1 MLVPSLVVLALAA
14 APAPKAAKPPTVEV
28 PTKVASVEGLTE
40 YTLAN
45 GLRVLLVPDASR
57 PTVTVNLTLFV
68 GSRHEDYGEKGM
80 AHLLEHLL
88 FKETTSFK
96 DIKKALTEKG
106 ADANGTTW
114 YDRTNYYETLAASD
128 ENLKWALALEAD
140 RLVNTLITK
149 EKLAPEMTVVRNEFE
164 MGENSPQSVL
174 FDRVMSAAFTWHNYG
189 GTTIGARSDIE
200 SVPQER
206 LQAFYRRYYQPD
218 NALLIVAGK
227 FDEART
233 LEWIASAFGPIPKPK
248 RALPT
253 TYTVEPVQDGERAVT
268 VRRVGGTPVL
278 ALGYHVP
285 AGSDPDYAAVD
296 VLTQVLGDSPSGRLY
311 KALVE
316 GKKAAKAGCFNF
328 QLKEPGALLC
338 YAELNAKDAPAPARE
353 ALVSTIEGAS
363 KSPIT
368 TAEVERAKGQL
379 LKQVDLILNDSERVG
394 VLLSDFASMGD
405 WRLLFLHRDRIKA
418 VTTADVQRVA
428 LRYVKRSN
436 RTLGEYVPSETLDRA
451 EIPALVDL
459 APIVAA
465 YKGDQALSKGEVFE
479 ASNQNLDARTT
490 RSKLPFG
497 LSLALL
503 PKKTRGETVQVALR
517 LPYGNA
523 ATLMGQKTTAEL
535 TARMLLR
542 GTRTKT
548 RQQFK
553 DALDGLRAQVSA
565 HAEAQGVVVS
575 IEVRRPQ
582 LAETLA
588 LVTEALTQPALDKNE
603 LEALRREQ
611 LAELEQ
617 KKDDPNALAF
627 LGLQKALNTWPKGH
641 PFAVLTLD
649 ESMAEVKAAKVEDLK
664 AFHARFYGAQAG
676 FAAFVGDFDPD
687 AVKALLTAKLGAF
700 VAKEAYQR
708 IARPHVKVEPKKLT
722 QETPDKAMACFV
734 TGTTLPLRETDAE
747 YPALV
752 LADAMLGGGF
762 LNGRVPQRLR
772 EKEGWS
778 YGAGTF
784 LRAGTFED
792 NGALLGYAISAP
804 ENASKVEQGFREELE
819 LAVNKGFADEELE
832 LARKG
837 LLQQREQ
844 GRANDAAVA
853 DELTEQLET
862 GRAFEFEQRFDDAVK
877 ALTAK
882 QVNAALK
889 KAIEPARFTVVKVG
903 DFRKVG
909 GPK

>member
-1 MLVPSLVVLALAA
+1 MLVTTLVALALAG
-14 APAPKAAKPPTVEV
+14 APVKPTQ
-28 PTKVASVEGLTE
+28 VASVEGLTE
-40 YTLAN
+40 YSLPN
-45 GLRVLLVPDASR
+45 GLRILLVPDTSK

-88 FKETTSFK
+88 FKETKRFK

-128 ENLKWALALEAD
+128 ENLKWALSLEAD
-140 RLVNTLITK
+140 RLVNTIITK

-200 SVPQER
+200 TVPQER
-206 LQAFYRRYYQPD
+206 LQSFYTRYYQPD
-218 NALLIVAGK
+218 NALLVVAGK
-227 FDEART
+227 FEEAKA
-233 LEWIASAFGPIPKPK
+233 LEWISAAFGAIPKPK

-253 TYTVEPVQDGERAVT
+253 TYTVEPVQDGERAVN

-311 KALVE
+311 KGLVE

-338 YAELNAKDAPAPARE
+338 YAELNAKENAAPARE
-353 ALVSTIEGAS
+353 VLISTVEGVT
-363 KSPIT
+363 KTPVT
-368 TAEVERAKGQL
+368 DAEVERAKGQL

-394 VLLSDFASMGD
+394 VLLSEFASMGD
-405 WRLLFLHRDRIKA
+405 WRLLFIHRDRIKA

-428 LRYVKRSN
+428 QKYVKTSN
-436 RTLGEYVPSETLDRA
+436 RTLGEYVPTDAPDRA
-451 EIPALVDL
+451 EVPALADL
-459 APIVAA
+459 RPVLAG
-465 YKGDQALSKGEVFE
+465 YKGQEALSKGEVFE
-479 ASNQNLDARTT
+479 ATNKNLDARTT
-490 RSKLPFG
+490 RTALPSG
-497 LSLALL
+497 LKLALL
-503 PKKTRGETVQVALR
+503 PKKTRGETVQVVLR
-517 LPYGNA
+517 LPYGTGT
-523 ATLMGQKTTAEL
+523 TLMGQKTNAEL
-535 TARMLLR
+535 AARMLMR
-542 GTRTKT
+542 GTKTKT

-553 DALDGLRAQVSA
+553 DALDALRAQVGTR
-565 HAEAQGVVVS
+565 AEPQGVVVS
-575 IEVRRPQ
+575 IEVRKPQ
-582 LAETLA
+582 LAETLV
-588 LVTEALTQPALDKNE
+588 LVTEALTQPAFDKNE
-603 LEALRREQ
+603 FESLRREQ
-611 LAELEQ
+611 LSELEQ

-641 PFAVLTLD
+641 PFAVMTLD
-649 ESMAEVKAAKVEDLK
+649 ESIAEVKAAKVENAK

-676 FAAFVGDFDPD
+676 FGAFVGDFEPE
-687 AVKALLTAKLGAF
+687 AVKALLTEKLQAF
-700 VAKEAYQR
+700 VAKDGYER
-708 IARPHVKVEPKKLT
+708 VARPHVKVEPKNLT
-722 QETPDKAMACFV
+722 QDTPDKAMACFV
-734 TGTTLPLRETDAE
+734 TGTTIPLRETDPD

-752 LADAMLGGGF
+752 LADSMLGGGF

-784 LRAGTFED
+784 LRAGAFED

-804 ENASKVEQGFREELE
+804 ENAPKVEKGFREELE
-819 LAVNKGFADEELE
+819 LAVNKGFTDAELE

-844 GRANDAAVA
+844 GRASDEGVA
-853 DELTEQLET
+853 GELTEQLET
-862 GRAFEFEQRFDDAVK
+862 GRTFEFEQKFDDAVK
-877 ALTAK
+877 ALSPK
-882 QVNAALK
+882 DVNGALK
-889 KAIEPARFTVVKVG
+889 KTIDPATFTVVKVG
-903 DFRKVG
+903 DFRKVS

>member
-1 MLVPSLVVLALAA
+1 MLVITLVALTLAG
-14 APAPKAAKPPTVEV
+14 APVKPTQ
-28 PTKVASVEGLTE
+28 VASVEGLTE
-40 YTLAN
+40 YSLPN
-45 GLRVLLVPDASR
+45 GLRILLVPDTSK

-88 FKETTSFK
+88 FKETKVFK
-96 DIKKALTEKG
+96 DIKKSLTEKG

-114 YDRTNYYETLAASD
+114 YDRTNYYETLAAGD

-140 RLVNTLITK
+140 RLVNTIITK

-200 SVPQER
+200 TVPQER
-206 LQAFYRRYYQPD
+206 LQSFYTRYYQPD
-218 NALLIVAGK
+218 NALLVVAGK
-227 FDEART
+227 FEEAKA
-233 LEWIASAFGPIPKPK
+233 LGWISSAFGSIPKPK

-253 TYTVEPVQDGERAVT
+253 TYTVEPVQDGERAIT

-296 VLTQVLGDSPSGRLY
+296 VLTQVLGDAPSGRLY
-311 KALVE
+311 QGLVE
-316 GKKAAKAGCFNF
+316 GKKAAKAGCFNY

-338 YAELNAKDAPAPARE
+338 YAELNAKETVAPARDV
-353 ALVSTIEGAS
+353 LVATVEGVT
-363 KSPIT
+363 KTPVT
-368 TAEVERAKGQL
+368 DAEVERAKSQL

-394 VLLSDFASMGD
+394 VLLSEFASMGD
-405 WRLLFLHRDRIKA
+405 WRLLFIHRDRIKA

-428 LRYVKRSN
+428 QKYVKTSN
-436 RTLGEYVPSETLDRA
+436 RTLGEYVPTDGPDRA
-451 EIPALVDL
+451 EVPALVDL
-459 APIVAA
+459 RPMLAS
-465 YKGDQALSKGEVFE
+465 YKGQEALSKGEVFE
-479 ASNQNLDARTT
+479 ATNKNLDARTT
-490 RSKLPFG
+490 RTTLAPG
-497 LSLALL
+497 LKLALL
-503 PKKTRGETVQVALR
+503 PKKTRGETVHVAFR
-517 LPYGNA
+517 FPYGTGT
-523 ATLMGQKTTAEL
+523 TLMGQKTNAEFA
-535 TARMLLR
+535 ARMIMR
-542 GTRTKT
+542 GTKTKT

-553 DALDGLRAQVSA
+553 DALDTLRAQVGTR
-565 HAEAQGVVVS
+565 AEAQGVVVS
-575 IEVRRPQ
+575 IEVRKPQ

-588 LVTEALTQPALDKNE
+588 LVTEALTQPAFDKNE
-603 LEALRREQ
+603 FESLRREQ
-611 LAELEQ
+611 LSELEQ

-649 ESMAEVKAAKVEDLK
+649 ESIAEVKAAKVENAK

-676 FAAFVGDFDPD
+676 FGAFVGDFDPD
-687 AVKALLTAKLGAF
+687 AVKSMLAEKLGTF
-700 VAKEAYQR
+700 VAKDGYER
-708 IARPHVKVEPKKLT
+708 IAKPHVKVEPKNLT
-722 QETPDKAMACFV
+722 QDTPDKAMACFV
-734 TGTTLPLRETDAE
+734 TGTTIPLRETDAE

-752 LADAMLGGGF
+752 LADSMLGGGF

-804 ENASKVEQGFREELE
+804 ENAPKVEKGFREELE
-819 LAVNKGFADEELE
+819 LAVNKGFTDAELE

-844 GRANDAAVA
+844 GRASDEGVA
-853 DELTEQLET
+853 GELTEQLET
-862 GRAFEFEQRFDDAVK
+862 GRTFEFEQRFDDAVK
-877 ALTAK
+877 ALTPK
-882 QVNAALK
+882 DVNGALK
-889 KAIEPARFTVVKVG
+889 KAIDPAQFTVVKVG
-903 DFRKVG
+903 DFRKVT